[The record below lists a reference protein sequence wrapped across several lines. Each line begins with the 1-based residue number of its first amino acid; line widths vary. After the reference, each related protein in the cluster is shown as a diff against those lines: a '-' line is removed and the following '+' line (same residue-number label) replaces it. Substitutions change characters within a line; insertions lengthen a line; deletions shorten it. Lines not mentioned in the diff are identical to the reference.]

1 MRGTDP
7 LFGGD
12 GIACVRGARL
22 VFRGLNFALAAGDAL
37 VLTGPNGSGKSSL
50 LRLMAGLSSPAAGK
64 ISWDRTD
71 IAKDRQT
78 HATRLHYVGHATG
91 AKAALTAG
99 EDLAFWSAFRLQDH
113 GPAQQRALEQFGL
126 GSRTSFPVRFLSSGQ
141 KRRLALAR
149 LVAAPAPLWLL
160 DEPTVGLDSEG
171 QAALEAAIADHRAA
185 GGIAVIASHTAI
197 ALGEAARTLDLHDF
211 VAAGTEPL
219 DSDLDLDPDLD
230 LALGLD
236 PTLDGT
242 R

>member
-1 MRGTDP
+1 MMRGTDP
-7 LFGGD
+7 LFAGD

-22 VFRGLNFALAAGDAL
+22 VFRALDFTLAAGEAL
-37 VLTGPNGSGKSSL
+37 VLTGLNGSGKSSL
-50 LRLMAGLSSPAAGK
+50 LRLMAGLSSPAAGH

-71 IAKDRQT
+71 IAQDRQT
-78 HATRLHYVGHATG
+78 HATRLHYVGHTTG
-91 AKAALTAG
+91 VKAALTAG

-113 GPAQQRALEQFGL
+113 GPTQQRALEQFGL

-149 LVAAPAPLWLL
+149 LVATPAPLWLL

-171 QAALEAAIADHRAA
+171 QVALEAAIADHRAA

-197 ALGEAARTLDLHDF
+197 ALGEAARTLNLRDF

-219 DSDLDLDPDLD
+219 DPDLN
-230 LALGLD
+230 LALGL
-236 PTLDGT
+236 TVGGA